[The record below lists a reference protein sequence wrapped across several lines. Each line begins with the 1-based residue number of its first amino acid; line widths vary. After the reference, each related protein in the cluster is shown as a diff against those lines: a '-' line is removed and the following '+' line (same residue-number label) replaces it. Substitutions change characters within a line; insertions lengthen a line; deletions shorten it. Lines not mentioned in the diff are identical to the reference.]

1 MALSQAEKQRR
12 YRERHLGDNGEK
24 QRIQCVVGL
33 RTKLK
38 LKRLAHYYGCS
49 VTTLIENLAADA
61 EEVIV
66 REIAS
71 RDIGDYYSAKL
82 QCTSPLRSVAAFASP
97 NALIADSP

>member
-1 MALSQAEKQRR
+1 MALLSQAEKQRR

-24 QRIQCVVGL
+24 QRIQYVVSL

-61 EEVIV
+61 EEAIV
-66 REIAS
+66 RQIAS
-71 RDIGDYYSAKL
+71 RDIGDYYSDKL
-82 QCTSPLRSVAAFASP
+82 LCTSPLRSVASASP
-97 NALIADSP
+97 NASYR